1 MASHD
6 FAFDDSSIDS
16 VTSRRGLLRAL
27 AAAPVA
33 APIIASP
40 WCDALASLHQHHSD
54 EPTTLER
61 TREGRSLSRFRY
73 QSAERAFMIV
83 EAGFFSDPRFIRN
96 TLHQA
101 GAVAKM
107 ALCGYLLDVGF
118 PDAWLAV
125 HIRQDITKALAYAN
139 ATGFAYDCPEM
150 ARLGVVLT
158 PYWKWG
164 YHPMHDDPP
173 LSDGGF
179 KPDQIQSFL
188 RSLLDRVH
196 DATGHPYPKG
206 ARSQRQEA
214 RS

>member
-6 FAFDDSSIDS
+6 FGPDDSAPRG
-16 VTSRRGLLRAL
+16 TSRRGLLRAF
-27 AAAPVA
+27 AAAPVVTA
-33 APIIASP
+33 ATP
-40 WCDALASLHQHHSD
+40 WREALASLHQYHSD
-54 EPTTLER
+54 EPATLER
-61 TREGRSLSRFRY
+61 TKEGRSLSRFRY
-73 QSAERAFMIV
+73 HSAERSFMII
-83 EAGFFSDPRFIRN
+83 EAGFFSDPRLVRD

-101 GAVAKM
+101 GAIAKL

-139 ATGFAYDCPEM
+139 ATGFAHDCPEM
-150 ARLGVVLT
+150 ARLAVVLT

-164 YHPMHDDPP
+164 YHPMHDNPP

-179 KPDQIQSFL
+179 TPDWIQSLL
-188 RSLLDRVH
+188 RGLLDRVH

-206 ARSQRQEA
+206 ARGQRQEG